1 MKVPVEVGQCLIV
14 DPRTCHGQLT
24 FTETRVP
31 VDTVLYLLCTGR
43 TIKQLMKDWPQLKP
57 EAIAEA
63 INLAADALVER
74 HTKPA
79 KATHEPARSG
89 RSA

>member
-1 MKVPVEVGQCLIV
+1 MKQPVEVGQYLIV

-24 FTETRVP
+24 FKGTRVS
-31 VDTVLYLLCTGR
+31 VDTVLYFLSTGR
-43 TIKQLMKDWPQLKP
+43 TIKQLVKDWPELKP
-57 EAIAEA
+57 EAVAEA

-79 KATHEPARSG
+79 KAAHVSARSG